1 MAAIVMQA
9 PGAGIQYAALPSGS
23 TYTSDAN
30 ALIVI
35 TNGSVSDQLAL
46 LQAGCVTLVAGGG
59 GAQNLQTGTSY
70 TPALSDCGQE
80 IVCTNAGAF
89 TLHLPNSMPVG
100 FFANATQGGA
110 GTVTAAALTGAS
122 TVGTHQATAGQY
134 KQLKCVVIQNS
145 DGVSAVWA
153 TMQVGS

>member
-9 PGAGIQYAALPSGS
+9 PGPDIAFAALPSGS

-35 TNGSVSDQLAL
+35 SNGSVNDQLAL
-46 LQAGCVTLVAGGG
+46 IDAGCVTLVAGGG

-70 TPALSDCGQE
+70 TLALSDSGQE

-89 TLHLPNSMPVG
+89 TLNLPNFMPVG

-110 GTVTAAALTGAS
+110 GTVTADALAGAS
-122 TVGTHQATAGQY
+122 TVGAHQSTSGQY
-134 KQLKCVVIQNS
+134 LQLKCVVIQNTN
-145 DGVSAVWA
+145 GTSAVWV
-153 TMQVGS
+153 TLRVGA